1 MNARPR
7 KTRHWVATAVATAAV
22 GLSLAACSSSSSGTA
37 AAAASGGGSSSSSSG
52 GGAASGSPITVG
64 NISSLTNAGGTFN
77 GFEAGVAAYF
87 SYANANGG
95 VDGHKVKFVSFDD
108 GANPSQ
114 NTSDARTLAEQDNV
128 VAIVGEASL
137 ADAASQKYLQ
147 SAGVPVVGGWATSSA
162 WHKPATN
169 MFVSL
174 EGPNLPYCGLW
185 SNQLA
190 KAAGVTKMVFVAQNF
205 PSAIQDA
212 KCRQAAAKH
221 AGIQVVPQV
230 ITVSATQVDY
240 TGPMQQ
246 AMSSGANGIYFS
258 AGGSGVIGAIKA
270 GQELGYKGFYVPT
283 QPSGLLS
290 GLASVSGLSGR
301 VLTSSFGLLPNNS
314 TVPEMAVFRKAMA
327 TYAPK
332 FESSITAVSGWAA
345 GVEFAAAVKGGGATR
360 SGIMSWLSKQTNFT
374 FDGLQGPMN
383 WAIGSHP
390 NPCTVSLVY
399 KNGAWTMGPG
409 ANHGLFVCGPDIS
422 PTTGKVLIPAPS
434 GS

>member
-7 KTRHWVATAVATAAV
+7 KTRHRVAAAVATAAI
-22 GLSLAACSSSSSGTA
+22 GLSLAACSSGSGSTA
-37 AAAASGGGSSSSSSG
+37 AAAKSNSASGSGSG
-52 GGAASGSPITVG
+52 TASGSPITVG
-64 NISSLTNAGGTFN
+64 NISSLTNAGSTFN

-114 NTSDARTLAEQDNV
+114 NASDARTLAEQDNA

-174 EGPNLPYCGLW
+174 EGPNTPYCGLW

-212 KCRQAAAKH
+212 KCRQAAAQHVGMK
-221 AGIQVVPQV
+221 VVSQI
-230 ITVSATQVDY
+230 ITVSTTQVDY

-246 AMSSGANGIYFS
+246 AMSTGANGIYFS

-270 GQELGYKGFYVPT
+270 GQELGYKGFYIPT
-283 QPSGLLS
+283 QPSGLLT

-301 VLTSSFGLLPNNS
+301 VLTSSFGLLPNTQS
-314 TVPEMAVFRKAMA
+314 AAMATFRKAMQ

-332 FESSITAVSGWAA
+332 FANSITAVSGWAA
-345 GVEFAAAVKGGGATR
+345 GVEFAAAVKGGGVTR
-360 SGIMSWLSKQTNFT
+360 SGIMGWLSKQTDFT

-390 NPCTVSLVY
+390 NPCTVGLIY
-399 KNGAWTMGPG
+399 KNGAWTAGPG
-409 ANHGLFVCGPDIS
+409 ANDGPFTCGPDIS
-422 PTTGKVLIPAPS
+422 PTSGKVLVPAPP
-434 GS
+434 GT

>member
-22 GLSLAACSSSSSGTA
+22 GLSLAACSSSSSSGSA
-37 AAAASGGGSSSSSSG
+37 AAKASS
-52 GGAASGSPITVG
+52 GGAASGAPSGAPITVG

-95 VDGHKVKFVSFDD
+95 VDGHHVKFVSFDD

-114 NTSDARTLAEQDNV
+114 NASDARTLVEQDNAL
-128 VAIVGEASL
+128 AIVGEASL

-147 SAGVPVVGGWATSSA
+147 SAGVPVVGGWAASSA

-205 PSAIQDA
+205 PSAVQDA
-212 KCRQAAAKH
+212 KCRQAAAKYV
-221 AGIQVVPQV
+221 GIQVVPQI
-230 ITVSATQVDY
+230 ITVSTTQVDY

-246 AMSSGANGIYFS
+246 AMASGANGIYFS
-258 AGGSGVIGAIKA
+258 SGGSGIIAAVKA
-270 GQELGYKGFYVPT
+270 GQELGYKGYYIPT
-283 QPSGLLS
+283 QPSGLLT

-301 VLTSSFGLLPNNS
+301 ILTSSFGLLPDTQS
-314 TVPEMAVFRKAMA
+314 AAMATFRKAMQ

-332 FESSITAVSGWAA
+332 FANSITAVSGWAA
-345 GVEFAAAVKGGGATR
+345 GVEFAAALKNGGATR
-360 SGIMSWLSKQTNFT
+360 TGIMSWLSKQTNFT

-383 WAIGSHP
+383 WTLGSHP
-390 NPCTVSLVY
+390 NPCTVGLVY
-399 KNGAWTMGPG
+399 KNGAWTPGPG
-409 ANHGLFVCGPDIS
+409 ANDGPFTCGPDIS

-434 GS
+434 GT